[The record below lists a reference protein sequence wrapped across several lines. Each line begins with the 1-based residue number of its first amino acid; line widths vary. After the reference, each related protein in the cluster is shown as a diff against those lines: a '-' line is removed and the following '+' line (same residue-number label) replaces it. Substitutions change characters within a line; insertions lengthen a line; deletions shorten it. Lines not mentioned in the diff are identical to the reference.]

1 MDIVFEKRKER
12 ASKVLYI
19 KMMAFLSII
28 GYIFSL
34 YTLSFILS
42 EGYSDKSYRL
52 YEQVLGVVMILPILK
67 RAVL

>member
-1 MDIVFEKRKER
+1 MKNGKKELLR
-12 ASKVLYI
+12 CYI
-19 KMMAFLSII
+19 YKMMAFLSII

-52 YEQVLGVVMILPILK
+52 YEQVLGGVMILPILK